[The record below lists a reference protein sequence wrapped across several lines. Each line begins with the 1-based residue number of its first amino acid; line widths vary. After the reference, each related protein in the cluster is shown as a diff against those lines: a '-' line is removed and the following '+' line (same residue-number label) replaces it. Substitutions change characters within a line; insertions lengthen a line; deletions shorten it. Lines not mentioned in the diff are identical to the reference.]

1 MSGSDS
7 LIGQTV
13 SHYRIIE
20 KVGGG
25 GMGIVYKAE
34 DTRLDRFVALKFL
47 PEQIAHDLP
56 SLERFRREAKAASAL
71 NHPNICTV
79 YDIGEADGNTF
90 IAMEYMDGTT
100 LKNRIARGPLDSTTL
115 LRLGIEIADALD
127 AAHSQGIIHRD
138 IKPANIFVTRRG
150 HAKILDF
157 GLAKV
162 SSAKRPAEIQDT
174 LTTQELDPDHLTSP
188 GTALGTLSYM
198 SPEQAR
204 AKELDPRTDLF
215 SFGTVLYQMATGQL
229 PFRGE
234 SSAAIFD
241 AILNRA
247 PVSAVRLNPDLPA
260 KLEEIINKALE
271 KDRDLRYQHA
281 SEIRADLQRLLRDS
295 ESARPP
301 ASEDGS
307 PTQPLPPAPASASV
321 IRAPNSSSARQPT
334 VTATPSRFPRKPIL
348 AVALILLALVPAAL
362 YWRSHRLSKLTRTD
376 TVVLGDFVNKTG
388 DPVFDDTLKQALSVS
403 LAQSPFL
410 NILSDQRVRSTLK
423 LMGRSESDALSPDTA
438 REVCQRTSGTAL
450 FSGSIATLGSQYV
463 LGLNVMNCR
472 TGDILAQA
480 QVQAARKEDVLK
492 ALDQAVTQLREKLG
506 ESLSSMQRADTP
518 LEQATTSSLE
528 ALKAYSQGRKLH
540 VAGDDAAAVPF
551 HKQAIELDPHFAIAY
566 LDLSFALGSLNQ
578 AESARKYL
586 AKAFELRDYASEQER
601 FRIEGFYYLETGDLD
616 NARDT
621 CKRWAQAYPQDLGPF
636 LGLGNIEE
644 RTGDYNQSI
653 NDMREGLRVAPDSG
667 LMLGELFY
675 AYLFANRLEEAKTLY
690 EHSLARTP
698 DYADPG
704 HYMLSFLAGDQQE
717 MDHQLAL
724 AAGDPAVEDTLLSL
738 ASDAQSYYGHNA
750 KGRELSRRAVEAA
763 KRNGQDAN
771 AARWRAN
778 LALREAEFGNP
789 AEARRQA
796 QMALAVSSDRDSQ
809 ISTSLALA
817 RAGNSAAA
825 SQMADDLA
833 KRYPRDTLLN
843 HYWLPCIRA
852 SLENARGNPLR
863 AIELLETAAPYE
875 LGNAGP
881 MYPAYI
887 RGESFLALRQGSQ
900 AAAEFQKILDHR
912 GIALNNATAA
922 LAPLGL
928 ARAYTLQR
936 DTARA
941 RTCYQRFLTLWKDAD
956 PDIPILIAAKSD
968 YAKLQ

>member
-1 MSGSDS
+1 M
-7 LIGQTV
+7 IGQTI
-13 SHYRIIE
+13 SHYSVIE
-20 KVGGG
+20 RLGGG
-25 GMGIVYKAE
+25 GMGVVYKAE
-34 DTRLDRFVALKFL
+34 DIKLGRFVALKFL
-47 PEQIAHDLP
+47 PDEVANDRQAL
-56 SLERFRREAKAASAL
+56 SRFQREAKAASAL
-71 NHPNICTV
+71 NHPNICTIHEI
-79 YDIGEADGNTF
+79 DDQHGAAF
-90 IAMEYMDGTT
+90 IAMEFLDGLT
-100 LKNRIARGPLDSTTL
+100 LKHCVAGRPMETELILSLA
-115 LRLGIEIADALD
+115 IEIADALD
-127 AAHSQGIIHRD
+127 AAHTEGIVHRD
-138 IKPANIFVTRRG
+138 IKPANIFVTKRG

-162 SSAKRPAEIQDT
+162 SLAGSSSSKIASLDTQTGSENAE
-174 LTTQELDPDHLTSP
+174 HLTSP
-188 GTALGTLSYM
+188 GTMLGTVAYM
-198 SPEQAR
+198 SPEQVR
-204 AKELDPRTDLF
+204 AKELDARTDLF
-215 SFGTVLYQMATGQL
+215 SFGAVLYEMTTGAL

-234 SSAAIFD
+234 SSAMICEAIV
-241 AILNRA
+241 NRA
-247 PVSAVRLNPDLPA
+247 PVAAVRLNPDVPA
-260 KLEEIINKALE
+260 ELERIINKALE

-281 SEIRADLQRLLRDS
+281 SEIRADFQRLLRDS
-295 ESARPP
+295 ESARPS
-301 ASEDGS
+301 ASEDLS

-321 IRAPNSSSARQPT
+321 IRAPNFTSVSQPT
-334 VTATPSRFPRKPIL
+334 VTAAPSRFLRKTIL
-348 AVALILLALVPAAL
+348 AVALIVLTFVPATL
-362 YWRSHRLSKLTRTD
+362 YWRSHHLSKPTRTD

-403 LAQSPFL
+403 LAQSTFL

-463 LGLNVMNCR
+463 LGLNAMNCR

-480 QVQAARKEDVLK
+480 QVQAERKEDVLK
-492 ALDQAVTQLREKLG
+492 ALDQAATQLREKLG
-506 ESLSSMQRADTP
+506 ESVSSMQRADTP
-518 LEQATTSSLE
+518 LEQATTASLE

-540 VAGDDAAAVPF
+540 VAGDDADAVPF
-551 HKQAIELDPHFAIAY
+551 HKHAIELDPHFAIAY

-578 AESARKYL
+578 AEPARKYL

-636 LGLGNIEE
+636 LGLGSIEE

-667 LMLGELFY
+667 LMLGELLY

-698 DYADPG
+698 DYADLG

-717 MDHQLAL
+717 MDRQLAL

-738 ASDAQSYYGHNA
+738 ASDTQSYYGHNA

-778 LALREAEFGNP
+778 MALREAEFGNP
-789 AEARRQA
+789 VEARRQA
-796 QMALAVSSDRDSQ
+796 QMAFAVSSDRDSQ
-809 ISTSLALA
+809 ISTALALA

-825 SQMADDLA
+825 SKMADDLA

-852 SLENARGNPLR
+852 SLENAGGNPQG

-875 LGNAGP
+875 LGSAGP

-912 GIALNNATAA
+912 GIALNNATTA

-928 ARAYTLQR
+928 ARAYALQG

-941 RTCYQRFLTLWKDAD
+941 RSSYQRFLALWKDAD
-956 PDIPILIAAKSD
+956 LDIPILIAAKSD

>member
-1 MSGSDS
+1 M
-7 LIGQTV
+7 IGQTI
-13 SHYRIIE
+13 SHYSVIE
-20 KVGGG
+20 RLGSG
-25 GMGIVYKAE
+25 GMGVVYKAE
-34 DTRLDRFVALKFL
+34 DIKLGRFVALKFL
-47 PEQIAHDLP
+47 PEEVANDRQAL
-56 SLERFRREAKAASAL
+56 SRFQREAKAASAL
-71 NHPNICTV
+71 NHPNICTIHEI
-79 YDIGEADGNTF
+79 DDQHGAAF
-90 IAMEYMDGTT
+90 IAMEFLDGLT
-100 LKNRIARGPLDSTTL
+100 LRHCIAGRPMETELILSL
-115 LRLGIEIADALD
+115 AIEIADALD
-127 AAHSQGIIHRD
+127 AAHTEGIVHRD
-138 IKPANIFVTRRG
+138 IKPANIFVTKRR

-162 SSAKRPAEIQDT
+162 TTPASSASQMADVE
-174 LTTQELDPDHLTSP
+174 TQPGSIDEQHLTSP
-188 GTALGTLSYM
+188 GATLGTVAYM

-204 AKELDPRTDLF
+204 AKQLDARTDLF
-215 SFGTVLYQMATGQL
+215 SFGAVLYEMATGQL

-234 SSAAIFD
+234 SSATIFD

-247 PVSAVRLNPDLPA
+247 PVSPVRLNPNLPA

-295 ESARPP
+295 ESARPA

-321 IRAPNSSSARQPT
+321 IRAPNSASASQST
-334 VTATPSRFPRKPIL
+334 VTTTPSRFPGKTIL
-348 AVALILLALVPAAL
+348 AVALILLAFVPAAL
-362 YWRSHRLSKLTRTD
+362 YWRSHRPSKLTRTD

-438 REVCQRTSGTAL
+438 REVCQRASGTAV

-463 LGLNVMNCR
+463 LGLNAMNCR

-492 ALDQAVTQLREKLG
+492 ALDQAATQLREKLG

-540 VAGDDAAAVPF
+540 IAGDDAAAVPF
-551 HKQAIELDPHFAIAY
+551 HKHAIELDPHFASAY
-566 LDLSFALGSLNQ
+566 MDLSFALGNLNQ
-578 AESARKYL
+578 VEPARIYL
-586 AKAFELRDYASEQER
+586 AKAFELRHYASELER
-601 FRIEGFYYLETGDLD
+601 FRIEGFYYLETGDFD

-621 CKRWAQAYPQDLGPF
+621 CKRWAQASPQDLGPF
-636 LGLGNIEE
+636 LCLGSIEQE
-644 RTGDYNQSI
+644 TGDYNQSI

-667 LMLGELFY
+667 LMLEALFY
-675 AYLFANRLEEAKTLY
+675 AYLSADRLEEAKTLY
-690 EHSLARTP
+690 EHSLARA
-698 DYADPG
+698 DYADEG

-717 MDHQLAL
+717 MERQLAL
-724 AAGDPAVEDTLLSL
+724 AAGNPAVEDTLLSL
-738 ASDAQSYYGHNA
+738 ASDTQLYYGHNA
-750 KGRELSRRAVEAA
+750 RGRELSRRAVEAA

-778 LALREAEFGNP
+778 MALREAEFGNP
-789 AEARRQA
+789 AEAGRQA
-796 QMALAVSSDRDSQ
+796 QMALAVSSDRVSQ
-809 ISTSLALA
+809 ISTALALA
-817 RAGNSAAA
+817 RAGDSAAA
-825 SQMADDLA
+825 LKMADDLA

-852 SLENARGNPLR
+852 SLENARGNPQG

-875 LGNAGP
+875 LGSAGP

-900 AAAEFQKILDHR
+900 AAAEFQKILDHP

-928 ARAYTLQR
+928 ARAYALQG

-941 RTCYQRFLTLWKDAD
+941 RSSYRDSSPSGKMPTPTFL
-956 PDIPILIAAKSD
+956 S
-968 YAKLQ
+968 